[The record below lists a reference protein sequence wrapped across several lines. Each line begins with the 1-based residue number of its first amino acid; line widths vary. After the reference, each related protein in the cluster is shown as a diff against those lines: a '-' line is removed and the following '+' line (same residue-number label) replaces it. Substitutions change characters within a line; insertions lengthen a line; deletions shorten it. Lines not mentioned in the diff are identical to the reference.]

1 MLQSQQRPGIQ
12 EAEVGKIVRDLFGPD
27 VHRMKTK
34 HKGESPYKYF
44 GIKRELKDNRRLCGK
59 AGLSIRPHVPHN

>member
-27 VHRMKTK
+27 VHRMMTK
-34 HKGESPYKYF
+34 HKGENPYKYF